1 MKKFSK
7 LLSIVLVLMLTLSL
21 AACGSEKAVEDKLAA
36 TPESTGG
43 FKEIESSDES
53 GYPKAEDLPK
63 HKIGVL
69 YWGYTD
75 LLGSQ
80 IKKNLDY
87 LGKEFN
93 CEMVYADG
101 GMAIEGYVTATEN
114 LIQNGAEGIVSIFA
128 LPGMI
133 EACEKA
139 GVYLVQGLN
148 ETTDPDTLTLM
159 KNSKYFVGMFTEND
173 YECGYTMVEDLYNKG
188 CRNITYMSPTPGMA
202 ANHDNRV
209 RGIEDALKDF
219 PDMKLLSNYR
229 GDAQVEALQN
239 FAAVYPEMDGLIVT
253 GGTQGGTESIYQTIQ
268 SEGLSGKVKFATID
282 IGEGTAE
289 RLESGDLAWI
299 AGGQYPTTGIAFSA
313 LYNALAGTP
322 VIDDCTKTVY
332 RPFMSIQSAEE
343 FEQYLKYVDGDIPP
357 YSGDE
362 IKALIKKFNPD
373 ASLDL
378 YEQYG
383 KAYGIKDVVER
394 HKDLF

>member
-1 MKKFSK
+1 MKKFRK
-7 LLSIVLVLMLTLSL
+7 VLSIMLVLAMVCLL
-21 AACGSEKAVEDKLAA
+21 AACGTNTAGTKSDSSA
-36 TPESTGG
+36 G
-43 FKEIESSDES
+43 FKEIQSDAS
-53 GYPKAEDLPK
+53 GKYPSADELTPY
-63 HKIGVL
+63 KIGVL

-93 CEMVYADG
+93 CEMVYSDG
-101 GMAIEGYVTATEN
+101 GMSIEGYVTATEN
-114 LIQNGAEGIVSIFA
+114 LIQGGVNGIISIFA

-139 GVYLVQGLN
+139 GVYLVQALN
-148 ETTDPDTLTLM
+148 ETTDPDTVELM

-188 CRNITYMSPTPGMA
+188 CRNICYMSPSPGMA

-209 RGIEDALKDF
+209 RGIEDALKDY
-219 PDMKLLSNYR
+219 PEVKLLANYR
-229 GDAQVEALQN
+229 GEQQVEALQN
-239 FAAVYPEMDGLIVT
+239 FAAIYPEMDGLIVT
-253 GGTQGGTESIYQTIQ
+253 GGVQGGTESIYQTIQ

-289 RLESGDLAWI
+289 RLKSGDLAWI

-313 LYNALAGTP
+313 LYNAIVGTP
-322 VIDDCTKTVY
+322 VIEDNTKTVF
-332 RPFMSIQSAEE
+332 RPFMTIQSPEE
-343 FEQYLKYVDGDIPP
+343 FEQYIKYVDGDVPP
-357 YSGDE
+357 YTGDE
-362 IKALIKKFNPD
+362 IKALIKKFNPE
-373 ASLDL
+373 ASLKL

-383 KAYGIKDVVER
+383 EAYGIEDVVKR